1 MFMNESKF
9 KKYCHDYIRY
19 SAILEHLKCT
29 DASWGQRRE
38 VVRKLDELKNCM
50 SRELD
55 H

>member
-1 MFMNESKF
+1 MKESKF

-19 SAILEHLKCT
+19 SAILEHLNNT

>member
-1 MFMNESKF
+1 MDEQRF
-9 KKYCHDYIRY
+9 KKCCEDYVRY
-19 SAILEHLKCT
+19 SAILEHLNKI